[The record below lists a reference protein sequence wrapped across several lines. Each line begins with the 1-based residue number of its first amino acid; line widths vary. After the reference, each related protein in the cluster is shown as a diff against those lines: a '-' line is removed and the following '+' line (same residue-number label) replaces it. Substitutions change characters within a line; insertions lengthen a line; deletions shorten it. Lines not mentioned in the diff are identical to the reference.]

1 MKKIKNMNGN
11 FLLQKVLS
19 ELMDDK
25 SSLIGPLMKLQ
36 YFAIR
41 TGNDE
46 LLEYVLSELNGYNR
60 KDILPDYRTALAIIN
75 VDIQFGTTIHP
86 DMEIPVEMIDTKHKE
101 LFREFTLT
109 ESMSVLEQMSLT
121 NLESKNHSDYLVL
134 NLPLTYINYFQ
145 DAASKLYKNPY
156 LRTEVISA
164 KLKTNKN
171 IILRALT
178 SVRSRLLTF
187 CLEIGSN
194 FGYEISIENYNKSQI
209 LNNQKITN
217 YMTTIINNNGDGN
230 IANTGDNSN
239 IHATITISKG
249 NREQLSKKLEELKID
264 REDIKEINQIIDKE
278 AASIIENNNLGDST
292 IEWITKVTGK
302 ALKGVG
308 SIAKEVT
315 SSLLAN
321 LLMQYF
327 GIPTIN

>member
-1 MKKIKNMNGN
+1 MKEK
-11 FLLQKVLS
+11 FLLEQVTS
-19 ELMDDK
+19 ELMDNNT
-25 SSLIGPLMKLQ
+25 SLIGPIMKLQ
-36 YFAIR
+36 YFASR
-41 TGNDE
+41 TGNSE
-46 LLEYVLSELNGYNR
+46 LLEFILSELNGYKV
-60 KDILPDYRTALAIIN
+60 KDTLPDYRISKAIIY
-75 VDIQFGTTIHP
+75 VDVQFGDIRHP
-86 DMEIPVEMIDTKHKE
+86 DLEIPVEMIDEKHRY
-101 LFREFTLT
+101 LFQNFTVT
-109 ESMSVLEQMSLT
+109 DSVSVLEQMSLT
-121 NLESKNHSDYLVL
+121 DKESKNYSNYLVV
-134 NLPLTYINYFQ
+134 NLPLTYIHYFQ
-145 DAASKLYKNPY
+145 EAATSLYKNPY
-156 LRTEVISA
+156 FQTKVVGSRL
-164 KLKTNKN
+164 LTNKN

-194 FGYEISIENYNKSQI
+194 FGYEISIENYNKSQK

-278 AASIIENNNLGDST
+278 EASIIENNNLGDST